1 MKKKYIPAII
11 EIIPSC
17 ELSREESKIYYG
29 FLAEKRRKD
38 KNDKK
43 EI

>member
-1 MKKKYIPAII
+1 MKEKYIPATI
-11 EIIPSC
+11 EIIPLC
-17 ELSREESKIYYG
+17 ELSREELKFYYG